1 MPDTN
6 DKTRPVCFI
15 VMGFGRKTD
24 FETGRT
30 LDLDKTYKNIIKP
43 AVEDAGLKCIRADE
57 ITHSGVIDLPMYE
70 QLLMADVVI
79 ADLSTSN
86 KNAFY
91 ELGVRHALRPYTTIV
106 IAEDGMKAFPFDVNH
121 VVVRQYHHLGEDIG
135 YSEVMRF
142 RADLSTAIKDI
153 LANQPPKND
162 SPIYT
167 FLHDLTPPSV
177 AAKAQELSEMR
188 SGGDVLT
195 KAPSQPAAAEEVAFS
210 EAVTYNALMRQ
221 VDDAEAR
228 NDFATAKTLLATI
241 RDMRRAADKTRPE
254 DPAIIQRHARA
265 AYKSCKPT
273 PLEAYMEAMKILSV
287 LEPETSNDTETLGLW
302 GAIQK
307 YCWNET
313 ADRSYLDRAI
323 RAYSRGFYLRNDY
336 YNGINFAFLL
346 NVRAANAASSAE
358 AIADFVQAQ
367 RIREEVLALCE
378 PLLANDDLPNSDK
391 YWVRATMAEA
401 YTGLGDEQ
409 KAATKLVE
417 ANAFQPLDWMKET
430 TERQLGQLRDFL
442 ANSPLKHMQR

>member
-1 MPDTN
+1 MPD
-6 DKTRPVCFI
+6 KTDEKPKGVCFA
-15 VMGFGRKTD
+15 VMGFGKKTD

-43 AVEDAGLKCIRADE
+43 AAEDAGLQCIRADE
-57 ITHSGVIDLPMYE
+57 IIHSGVIDLPMYE
-70 QLLMADVVI
+70 QLLNADVVI

-106 IAEDGMKAFPFDVNH
+106 IAEDGMKTFPFDVNH
-121 VVVRQYHHLGEDIG
+121 VIVRQYHHLGEDIG

-142 RADLSTAIKDI
+142 RADLTNAIKEI
-153 LANQPPKND
+153 LANSPPKRD

-167 FLHDLTPPSV
+167 FFNDLNPPALAEKERLRAGTINKSSS
-177 AAKAQELSEMR
+177 ADMPGSLENT
-188 SGGDVLT
+188 GGPGGAL
-195 KAPSQPAAAEEVAFS
+195 
-210 EAVTYNALMRQ
+210 TYNVLMQQ

-228 NDFATAKTLLATI
+228 NDFHAAKILLATI
-241 RDMRRAADKTRPE
+241 RDMLRSADKTRPE

-265 AYKSCKPT
+265 TYKSCDPT
-273 PLEAYMEAMKILSV
+273 PLEAYTEAMKILTV

-313 ADRSYLDRAI
+313 DDRSYLDHAI

-336 YNGINFAFLL
+336 YNGINFAYLL
-346 NVRAANAASSAE
+346 NVRAANAATEAE
-358 AIADFVQAQ
+358 AIADFVQAK
-367 RIREEVLALCE
+367 RVREEVLKICE

-391 YWVRATMAEA
+391 YWIRATMAEA
-401 YTGLGDEQ
+401 YAGLGDEE
-409 KAATKLVE
+409 KATAMLKK
-417 ANAFQPLDWMKET
+417 ANAFAPLDWMKET
-430 TERQLGQLRDFL
+430 TEKQLAALRDFL
-442 ANSPLKHMQR
+442 ANSPLKHLQQQ